1 MFERKKICLV
11 LMESAVT
18 SRQKKKGVGWG
29 MRRKEKRKEMV
40 FKLLY
45 MEM

>member
-1 MFERKKICLV
+1 
-11 LMESAVT
+11 MESAVT
-18 SRQKKKGVGWG
+18 PREKKGGG